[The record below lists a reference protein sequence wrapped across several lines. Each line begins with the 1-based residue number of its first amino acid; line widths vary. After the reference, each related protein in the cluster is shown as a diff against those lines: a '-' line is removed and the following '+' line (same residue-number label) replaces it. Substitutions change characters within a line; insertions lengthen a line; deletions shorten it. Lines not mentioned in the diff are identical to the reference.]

1 MAELFRKKTSS
12 VTYLPG
18 EGDVDPDLLEET
30 KQQQDG
36 GKDYRDTNVADRSNI
51 SVVGKD
57 QTELVR
63 WVKGGR
69 SHVALKV
76 GSDIIASWWDEHVQD
91 ALKRGDL
98 DVKDLHG
105 SAYRYAQVH
114 KLLPEATKSANVRAA
129 LFEPRVF
136 VSPQGPDWPGFLNK
150 LKGLPEGGEI
160 LTEDGYTL
168 AKTGNSFVDG
178 DICFSLTDLEDPEVL
193 RSLPPVAIKQGSTG
207 KRHVLKA
214 GASYLWVDHK
224 TGAAALVAH
233 QCQAT
238 RFASKQDAVLG
249 KASHEVIAATEGL
262 DVRVVT
268 LV

>member
-1 MAELFRKKTSS
+1 MAELFRKKISS

-18 EGDVDPDLLEET
+18 EGDIDPDLLEET
-30 KQQQDG
+30 KQQTDT
-36 GKDYRDTNVADRSNI
+36 GKDYRDTNASDRSNV
-51 SVVGKD
+51 SVIGKD

-69 SHVALKV
+69 AHVALKA
-76 GSDIIASWWDEHVQD
+76 GATIIASWWDEHVQD
-91 ALKRGDL
+91 ALKHGDL
-98 DVKDLHG
+98 DVKDFHG

-114 KLLPEATKSANVRAA
+114 NLLPEVTKTVHLHAA
-129 LFEPRVF
+129 LFEPWVF
-136 VSPQGPDWPGFLNK
+136 ASPTGPDWPSFLNK
-150 LKGLPEGGEI
+150 LKTLPEGGEI

-168 AKTGNSFVDG
+168 TKTGDSFVDG

-193 RSLPPVAIKQGSTG
+193 RSLPPVAIKQASLA

-214 GASYLWVDHK
+214 GASYLWVDK
-224 TGAAALVAH
+224 GTGAVALVPH

-249 KASHEVIAATEGL
+249 KASHEVVAATEGL